1 MRVGVPKEIKVHEYR
16 VGLTP
21 PSVAELVS
29 AGHEVIVQTQAGMG
43 IDFEDQDYIDA
54 GARVAASAEET
65 FAAADMIVKV
75 KEPQQ
80 QEIALLESRHLL
92 FTYLHLAADKP
103 PAEGLMKSG
112 APRIAHE
119 A

>member
-29 AGHEVIVQTQAGMG
+29 AGHEVVVETRAGMG

-54 GARVAASAEET
+54 GARIAPNAAAT
-65 FAAADMIVKV
+65 FAESDMIVNV
-75 KEPQQ
+75 KEPEP
-80 QEIALLESRHLL
+80 QEIALLEPRHLL
-92 FTYLHLAADKP
+92 FTYLHLAPDPEQAH
-103 PAEGLMKSG
+103 GLLKS
-112 APRIAHE
+112 
-119 A
+119 